1 MMVMRLRGTKNETRM
16 RSKKP
21 KGENAF
27 ETAKMS
33 LCTLTLTL
41 ALALTLTLTLHGRA
55 PLDRVPSC
63 RPAARRV
70 ARAEMASCRTR
81 GRW

>member
-1 MMVMRLRGTKNETRM
+1 MVVMRRRGTKNETRM

-33 LCTLTLTL
+33 LCTL
-41 ALALTLTLTLHGRA
+41 ALTLTLTLTLRRFFQPPGTSRWTHGD
-55 PLDRVPSC
+55 P
-63 RPAARRV
+63 
-70 ARAEMASCRTR
+70 
-81 GRW
+81 